1 MEKKFSI
8 KATQAIKNITKPVTK
23 SESNNLMKFVAM
35 DGECCRWDVG
45 SNFTSL
51 SKPVFSL

>member
-8 KATQAIKNITKPVTK
+8 KATQAIKSITKPATK